1 MPLEPGTRL
10 GPYAVVELIGTG
22 GMGEVYRASDTV
34 LGRNVALKVLP
45 ASLALDPDR
54 LARLRREAQVLAS
67 LNHPNIAQIYGFETA
82 PPTHQYSGGVQALV
96 LELVEGPTLADRV
109 AVGPI
114 DPAEL
119 LAIARQIAAA
129 VGAAHDAGIIHRD
142 LKPANIK
149 VRSDGAVKVLDFGLA
164 KAMDIAAS
172 GLSNTSDASLTVAT
186 SEKHEQKTS
195 HGLILGTA
203 SYMSPEQARGRP
215 IDSRTDIWAFGV
227 IVAEMATGQRLFDGE
242 TISDTIAAVLT
253 REPDFARVPRPLV
266 RLVRACLARDP
277 RDRLRHVAD
286 AMALVDEPSP
296 ETASTRIPRVSVWA
310 LAAALAAVCL
320 FAAGGGWLALRPR
333 PAPVSPTTFYI
344 DAPSGTAFNY
354 TYTATAVSPDG
365 RQLVFRVATATE
377 APALWLRPLDA
388 LAGNRLAGTDG
399 ADFPFWSPDARSLAF
414 FAGGKLK
421 RVDVGGGTPI
431 VLADAAD
438 DDAITTGGSW
448 NEKGVIIFGSPEGM
462 YRVSA
467 SGGTPA
473 LVAPI
478 NTSLKETGYGAPQFL
493 PDGDRFLMFVRSED
507 ATREGLYV
515 TSLSQPAQKTLL
527 LPTIHKALFVAN
539 ESGTSSYILYLQDRT
554 LLARR
559 VDPTTLAW
567 SGEPF
572 AVASNIALF
581 PPGFH
586 ASFYSSRSGDLLV
599 YRTEA
604 SDKPRLSW
612 ILPDGKRQVETGT
625 DDFYTHV
632 RVSPDGSRAALVLA
646 DANGNLD
653 VWTRDFARGV
663 KTRQTF
669 DPKPDRAPTWAPNGH
684 ELAFS
689 SARTGTW
696 QIFRK
701 NADSGQQEQQLTTG
715 PGDKILPDWS
725 RDGRYLLFIQ
735 IGTTTA
741 EDIWAMP
748 LEGDDHRPYPVLRTT
763 ANDTNPALSPD
774 GHWLAYESSQ
784 SGRPEIFVTRFAES
798 AGLANA
804 ASPKWQVS
812 VQGGSRPRWAG
823 DGRSLLYVSLDDL
836 RIMRAD
842 VRTTQAGFESGV
854 PRVYAEIPMMPIA
867 RSPFDVTRDNRVL
880 LLERT
885 ISHAVPLVVEMNW
898 LARLDR

>member
-1 MPLEPGTRL
+1 MPLEHGTRL
-10 GPYAVVELIGTG
+10 GPYAVIELIGTG

-34 LGRNVALKVLP
+34 LGRDVALKVLP

-67 LNHPNIAQIYGFETA
+67 LNHPNIAQIYGCETA
-82 PPTHQYSGGVQALV
+82 PPTHQYPGGVQALV
-96 LELVEGPTLADRV
+96 LELVDGPTLADRIG
-109 AVGPI
+109 VGPI
-114 DPAEL
+114 DLTEL
-119 LAIARQIAAA
+119 LAVARQIAAA

-149 VRSDGAVKVLDFGLA
+149 VRSDGTVKVLDFGLA
-164 KAMDIAAS
+164 KAVDVAAS
-172 GLSNTSDASLTVAT
+172 GLSNTSDASVTVAA
-186 SEKHEQKTS
+186 SERHGHKTS
-195 HGLILGTA
+195 HGLIVGTA

-253 REPDFARVPRPLV
+253 RDPDLTRVPRPLL

-286 AMALVDEPSP
+286 AMALVDEPSL
-296 ETASTRIPRVSVWA
+296 ETAAIRVTRVPVWA
-310 LAAALAAVCL
+310 FAAALAAVCL

-333 PAPVSPTTFYI
+333 PAALVPTTFYI
-344 DAPSGTAFNY
+344 DAPFGTAFNY

-365 RQLVFRVATATE
+365 RQVVFRVGTATE

-388 LAGNRLAGTDG
+388 LTGSRLAGTDG
-399 ADFPFWSPDARSLAF
+399 ADFPFWSPDGRALAF

-421 RVDVGGGTPI
+421 RVDVAGGTPI

-438 DDAITTGGSW
+438 DDAVTSGGSW
-448 NEKGVIIFGSPEGM
+448 NDNGVIIFGSPEGM

-473 LVAPI
+473 LIAPI
-478 NTSLKETGYGAPQFL
+478 NRTLKETGYGAPQFL
-493 PDGDRFLMFVRSED
+493 PDGDRFLMFLRSED
-507 ATREGLYV
+507 AAREGLYL
-515 TSLSQPAQKTLL
+515 TSLSQPARKTLL
-527 LPTIHKALFVAN
+527 LQTRRKAIFAAN
-539 ESGTSSYILYLQDRT
+539 EGGTSGYILYLQDRT
-554 LLARR
+554 LLARPISR
-559 VDPTTLAW
+559 ETLAW
-567 SGEPF
+567 SGEPV

-586 ASFYSSRSGDLLV
+586 ASFYSSRSGHLLV

-612 ILPDGKRQVETGT
+612 ILPDGKRQVVTGT

-632 RVSPDGSRAALVLA
+632 RVSADGSRVAIELA

-653 VWTRDFARGV
+653 VWTRDFARGI

-684 ELAFS
+684 DLAFS
-689 SARTGTW
+689 SVRTGTW
-696 QIFRK
+696 QIYRK
-701 NADSGQQEQQLTTG
+701 NADSGQQEEQLTSG
-715 PGDKILPDWS
+715 PRDKILPEWS
-725 RDGRYLLFIQ
+725 RDSRFLLFIQ

-748 LEGDDHRPYPVLRTT
+748 LNGDRQPYPVLATT

-784 SGRPEIFVTRFAES
+784 SGRPEIFVTPFPES
-798 AGLANA
+798 GTVANA
-804 ASPKWQVS
+804 SSPKWQVS
-812 VQGGSRPRWAG
+812 LQGGSRPRWAG
-823 DGRSLLYVSLDDL
+823 DGHGLFYISLDDL
-836 RIMRAD
+836 RIFRAE
-842 VRTTQAGFESGV
+842 VRTTPAGFESSA
-854 PRVYAEIPMMPIA
+854 PRVYAEIPVMPVA
-867 RSPFDVTRDNRVL
+867 RAPFDVTRDNRLL

-885 ISHAVPLVVEMNW
+885 ISHSVPLVVEMNW

>member
-1 MPLEPGTRL
+1 MALEPGTRV
-10 GPYAVVELIGTG
+10 GPYAVIELIGTG
-22 GMGEVYRASDTV
+22 GMGEVYRASDTL
-34 LGRNVALKVLP
+34 LGRQVALKVLP
-45 ASLALDPDR
+45 ASFALNPER

-67 LNHPNIAQIYGFETA
+67 LNHPHIGQIYGFETA
-82 PPTHQYSGGVQALV
+82 GPTREYTAGVHALV
-96 LELVEGPTLADRV
+96 LELVEGPTLADR
-109 AVGPI
+109 I
-114 DPAEL
+114 DAGRIDLPEL
-119 LAIARQIAAA
+119 LAISRQIAAA

-149 VRSDGAVKVLDFGLA
+149 VRADGTVKVLDFGLA
-164 KAMDIAAS
+164 KAMDMAAAGRPS
-172 GLSNTSDASLTVAT
+172 TTDATVTVA
-186 SEKHEQKTS
+186 SERDGHNTS

-253 REPDFARVPRPLV
+253 REPDLATVPYPLL
-266 RLVRACLARDP
+266 RLVRACLAREA

-286 AMALVDEPSP
+286 AMALIDERSP
-296 ETASTRIPRVSVWA
+296 DTASTRVPRLPVWA
-310 LAAALAAVCL
+310 LAAAGAAVCV
-320 FAAGGGWLALRPR
+320 FAAGGAWLALRSR
-333 PAPVSPTTFYI
+333 PTALPATSFYI

-365 RQLVFRVATATE
+365 RQIVFRVATATE

-388 LAGNRLAGTDG
+388 LSGTRLAGTDS
-399 ADFPFWSPDARSLAF
+399 ADFPFWSPDGRSLAF

-421 RVDVGGGTPI
+421 RVDVAGGTPI
-431 VLADAAD
+431 VLTDAAD
-438 DDAITTGGSW
+438 DDAVTSGGSW
-448 NEKGVIIFGSPEGM
+448 NDKGVIIFGSPEGM

-473 LVAPI
+473 LLVPI
-478 NTSLKETGYGAPQFL
+478 NPALKETGYGAPQFL
-493 PDGDRFLMFVRSED
+493 PDGDRFLMFVRTED
-507 ATREGLYV
+507 ATREGLYL
-515 TSLSQPAQKTLL
+515 TSLSKPAQKTLL
-527 LPTIHKALFVAN
+527 LQTKRKAIFVAN
-539 ESGTSSYILYLQDRT
+539 EHGTSSYILYMQDRT

-559 VDPTTLAW
+559 VDRTTLAF
-567 SGEPF
+567 SGEPA

-586 ASFYSSRSGDLLV
+586 ASFYPSRSGELLV

-612 ILPDGKRQVETGT
+612 VLPDGKRQVVTDT

-632 RVSPDGSRAALVLA
+632 RVAPDGSRAAIELA
-646 DANGNLD
+646 DASGNLD
-653 VWTRDFARGV
+653 VWTRDFARGI

-684 ELAFS
+684 DLAFS
-689 SARTGTW
+689 SIRTGTW
-696 QIFRK
+696 QIYRK
-701 NADSGQQEQQLTTG
+701 NADSGQQEEQLTTG
-715 PGDKILPDWS
+715 PRDKILPEWS

-748 LEGDDHRPYPVLRTT
+748 LDGDRQPYAVLQTT
-763 ANDTNPALSPD
+763 TNDTNPALSPD
-774 GHWLAYESSQ
+774 GRWLAYESSQ
-784 SGRPEIFVTRFAES
+784 LGRPEVFVTPFLQS
-798 AGLANA
+798 AAVPNA
-804 ASPKWQVS
+804 SSPKWQIS

-823 DGRSLLYVSLDDL
+823 DGRGLYYVSLDDL
-836 RIMRAD
+836 RILRAD
-842 VRTTQAGFESGV
+842 VRTTPAGFESSA
-854 PRVYAEIPMMPIA
+854 PRVYAEIPVMPVA

-885 ISHAVPLVVEMNW
+885 ISHSVPLVVEMNW
-898 LARLDR
+898 VARLDR